1 MGTQANIDKYKDLD
15 LDFIPHPVSGDV
27 VQKIGAD
34 AVKRSVRNLIY
45 MGAYEKP
52 FQPHI
57 YSNIRALLFEP
68 ATPLVKI
75 QLKKS
80 IINVLKQNEPRINIS
95 SVIVVASPDTYV
107 YNISINYTIINRPET
122 QIVSVQLERLR

>member
-1 MGTQANIDKYKDLD
+1 MAGISDYNRYKDLD

-27 VQKIGAD
+27 VQKVGAD

-45 MGAYEKP
+45 MRIYEKP

-57 YSNIRALLFEP
+57 HSTVRNLLFEP
-68 ATPLVKI
+68 ATPLITI

-80 IINVLKQNEPRINIS
+80 ISEVLTRNEPRIKLIEVGVQGHEES
-95 SVIVVASPDTYV
+95 YKI
-107 YNISINYTIINRPET
+107 TIRYGIKNQPEVET
-122 QIVSVQLERLR
+122 VLLNLKRLR

>member
-1 MGTQANIDKYKDLD
+1 MAGISDYNKYKDLD

-45 MGAYEKP
+45 MRIHEKP

-57 YSNIRALLFEP
+57 HSTVRNLLFEP
-68 ATPLVKI
+68 ATPLINI

-80 IINVLKQNEPRINIS
+80 ITEVLTRNEPRIQLIAVEVQGQEES
-95 SVIVVASPDTYV
+95 YK
-107 YNISINYTIINRPET
+107 ISIRYGIKNQPEVET
-122 QIVSVQLERLR
+122 VLLNLKRLR